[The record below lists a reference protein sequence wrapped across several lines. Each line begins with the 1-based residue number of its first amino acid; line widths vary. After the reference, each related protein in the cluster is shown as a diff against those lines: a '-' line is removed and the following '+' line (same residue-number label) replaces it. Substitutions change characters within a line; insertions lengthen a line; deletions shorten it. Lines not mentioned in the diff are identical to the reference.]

1 MEEVLR
7 RVLAVVSFLEDR
19 LLPFTGNDEN
29 IGSKHNSNL
38 LGGMELFGA
47 FEPCLA
53 KHVDEFGCKGRPKP
67 PYLSSRK

>member
-19 LLPFTGNDEN
+19 LLPFIGNDEN

-38 LGGMELFGA
+38 LGGMELFGE

-53 KHVDEFGCKGRPKP
+53 KHVD
-67 PYLSSRK
+67 